1 MEEQGMAD
9 SGGGSLWARY
19 KRADSTLIAFSLIG
33 STLVILSF
41 LALATITLTQLADL
55 PFLIKVATDTRVINS
70 ILLTF
75 GAGLTVVF
83 ILLLFGTPLAYVLAR
98 THSRVNSL
106 VEALIDIPLVLP
118 HTVAGIMVY
127 LLFMQRG
134 LLGAPFKEIGIVFE
148 DAFPGI
154 VVAMLFV
161 SIPFYVNT
169 VREGF
174 QKVPVHIENVA
185 RTLGATRFRA
195 FILIV
200 LPLSA
205 RQILN
210 GSVLAWGRAISEF
223 AAVIMIAYYPMIVST
238 LIYYRFTTGGLRES
252 SAIAFLM
259 ILASFSVFLVLRI
272 ATRYLGRYDDRV

>member
-1 MEEQGMAD
+1 MSNPGRE
-9 SGGGSLWARY
+9 SFWSRF
-19 KRADSTLIAFSLIG
+19 RRPDSTLIAFSLIG
-33 STLVILSF
+33 STLVIFSF

-55 PFLIKVATDTRVINS
+55 TFLVRVATDSRVINS
-70 ILLTF
+70 IALTF
-75 GAGLTVVF
+75 GAGLAVVF

-98 THSRVNSL
+98 THSRINSL

-134 LLGAPFKEIGIVFE
+134 LLGAPLKDIGIVFE
-148 DAFPGI
+148 DALPGI
-154 VVAMLFV
+154 VMAMLFV
-161 SIPFYVNT
+161 SMPFYVNT

-174 QKVPVHIENVA
+174 QKVPLHIENVA
-185 RTLGATRFRA
+185 RTLGATRFKA
-195 FILIV
+195 FV
-200 LPLSA
+200 LVVIPLSA
-205 RQILN
+205 RHILN

-238 LIYYRFTTGGLRES
+238 LIYYRFTTGGLKES

-259 ILASFSVFLVLRI
+259 IIASFSVFLVIRI
-272 ATRYLGRYDDRV
+272 ATRYLGSYDDRV

>member
-1 MEEQGMAD
+1 MAD
-9 SGGGSLWARY
+9 SGEGSLWARY

-259 ILASFSVFLVLRI
+259 ILASFSIFLVLRI
-272 ATRYLGRYDDRV
+272 ATRYLGSYDDRV

>member
-1 MEEQGMAD
+1 MTEGRK
-9 SGGGSLWARY
+9 GSLWARY
-19 KRADSTLIAFSLIG
+19 RRVDSCLVAFTLVG
-33 STLVILSF
+33 STLVVFAF

-55 PFLIKVATDTRVINS
+55 PFLVQVASDSRVIDS

-75 GAGLTVVF
+75 GAGLLVVL
-83 ILLLFGTPLAYVLAR
+83 ILLVLGTPLAYVLAR
-98 THSRVNSL
+98 THWRVNSL
-106 VEALIDIPLVLP
+106 VESLIDIPLMLP

-134 LLGAPFKEIGIVFE
+134 LLGAPLKEIGIVFE

-161 SIPFYVNT
+161 SMPFYVNT

-174 QKVPVHIENVA
+174 QKVPLHIENVA
-185 RTLGATRFRA
+185 RTLGASRFRA
-195 FILIV
+195 FVLVV
-200 LPLSA
+200 LPLSS
-205 RQILN
+205 RHILN
-210 GSVLAWGRAISEF
+210 GCVVSWGRAISEF
-223 AAVIMIAYYPMIVST
+223 AAVTMIAYYPMVVST

-259 ILASFSVFLVLRI
+259 ILASFSVFLVLRV
-272 ATRYLGRYDDRV
+272 ATRYLGSYDDRV

>member
-1 MEEQGMAD
+1 MAD
-9 SGGGSLWARY
+9 TGGGSLWARY
-19 KRADSTLIAFSLIG
+19 KRADSCLIAFTLIG
-33 STLVILSF
+33 STLVIFAF
-41 LALATITLTQLADL
+41 LALATITLTQLADI
-55 PFLIKVATDTRVINS
+55 PFLIQVALDSRVINA

-83 ILLLFGTPLAYVLAR
+83 ILLILGTPLAYVLAR

-134 LLGAPFKEIGIVFE
+134 LLGAPLKEIGIVFE

-161 SIPFYVNT
+161 SMPFYVNT

-174 QKVPVHIENVA
+174 QKVPLHIENVA

-195 FILIV
+195 FALIV

-205 RQILN
+205 RHILN
-210 GSVLAWGRAISEF
+210 GSVIAWGRAISEF

-238 LIYYRFTTGGLRES
+238 LIYYRFTTGGLKES

-259 ILASFSVFLVLRI
+259 IIASFSVFLVLRI
-272 ATRYLGRYDDRV
+272 ATRYLGSYDDRV

>member
-259 ILASFSVFLVLRI
+259 ILASFSIFLVLRI

>member
-1 MEEQGMAD
+1 MAEKVKCPIWMKYRRPD
-9 SGGGSLWARY
+9 
-19 KRADSTLIAFSLIG
+19 TCIIAFTLVG
-33 STLVILSF
+33 STLVIFAF

-55 PFLIKVATDTRVINS
+55 PFLIQVALDSRVIDS

-75 GAGLTVVF
+75 GAGLAVVA
-83 ILLLFGTPLAYVLAR
+83 ILLLLGTPLAYVLAR
-98 THSRVNSL
+98 THMRINSL

-134 LLGAPFKEIGIVFE
+134 LLGAPLKEIGIVFE

-161 SIPFYVNT
+161 AMPFYVNT

-174 QKVPVHIENVA
+174 QKVPLHIENVA
-185 RTLGATRFRA
+185 RTLGATRFRSFA
-195 FILIV
+195 LVV
-200 LPLSA
+200 LPLST
-205 RQILN
+205 RHILN
-210 GSVLAWGRAISEF
+210 GCVLAWGRAISEF

-238 LIYYRFTTGGLRES
+238 LIYYRFTTGGLKES

-259 ILASFSVFLVLRI
+259 ILASFSVFLVLRLG
-272 ATRYLGRYDDRV
+272 TRYLGRYDDRV

>member
-1 MEEQGMAD
+1 MTD
-9 SGGGSLWARY
+9 SGGKSIWARY

-33 STLVILSF
+33 STLVIFAF
-41 LALATITLTQLADL
+41 LALATITATQLADL
-55 PFLIKVATDTRVINS
+55 PFLIQVATDSRVINS

-75 GAGLTVVF
+75 GAGLTAVF
-83 ILLLFGTPLAYVLAR
+83 ILLILGTPLAYVLAR

-106 VEALIDIPLVLP
+106 VEALIDIPLMLP

-161 SIPFYVNT
+161 SMPFYINT

-174 QKVPVHIENVA
+174 EKVPLHIENVA

-195 FILIV
+195 FVRIV
-200 LPLSA
+200 LPLSV
-205 RQILN
+205 RHLLN

-238 LIYYRFTTGGLRES
+238 LIYYRFTTGGLKES
-252 SAIAFLM
+252 TAIAFLM
-259 ILASFSVFLVLRI
+259 ILASFSIFLVLRI
-272 ATRYLGRYDDRV
+272 ITRYLGSYDDRV

>member
-1 MEEQGMAD
+1 MTEGR
-9 SGGGSLWARY
+9 GRSLWARY
-19 KRADSTLIAFSLIG
+19 RRVDSCLVAFTLVG
-33 STLVILSF
+33 STLVVFAF

-55 PFLIKVATDTRVINS
+55 PFLVQVASDSRVIDS

-75 GAGLTVVF
+75 GAGLLVVL
-83 ILLLFGTPLAYVLAR
+83 ILLVLGTPLAYVLAR
-98 THSRVNSL
+98 THWRVNSL
-106 VEALIDIPLVLP
+106 VESLIDIPLMLP

-134 LLGAPFKEIGIVFE
+134 LLGAPLKEIGIVFE

-161 SIPFYVNT
+161 SMPFYVNT

-174 QKVPVHIENVA
+174 QKVPLHIENVA

-195 FILIV
+195 FVLVV
-200 LPLSA
+200 LPLSS
-205 RQILN
+205 RHILN
-210 GSVLAWGRAISEF
+210 GCVVSWGRAISEF
-223 AAVIMIAYYPMIVST
+223 AAVTMIAYYPMVVST

-259 ILASFSVFLVLRI
+259 ILASFSVFLVLRV
-272 ATRYLGRYDDRV
+272 ATRYLGSYDDRV

>member
-1 MEEQGMAD
+1 MND
-9 SGGGSLWARY
+9 DGGGSLWARY
-19 KRADSTLIAFSLIG
+19 KRADFCLIAFTVIG
-33 STLVILSF
+33 STLVIFIF
-41 LALATITLTQLADL
+41 LTLATITISQLADIPYL
-55 PFLIKVATDTRVINS
+55 LQVAADSQVINS

-75 GAGLTVVF
+75 WAGLTVVF
-83 ILLLFGTPLAYVLAR
+83 ILLLLGTPLAYVFAR

-161 SIPFYVNT
+161 SMPFYINT

-174 QKVPVHIENVA
+174 QKVPLHIENVA

-195 FILIV
+195 FVLIV
-200 LPLSA
+200 LPLSI
-205 RQILN
+205 RHILN
-210 GSVLAWGRAISEF
+210 GCVLAWGRAISEF

-238 LIYYRFTTGGLRES
+238 LIYYRFTTGGLKES

-259 ILASFSVFLVLRI
+259 ILASFSVFLGLRI
-272 ATRYLGRYDDRV
+272 ATHYLGRYDDRV

>member
-1 MEEQGMAD
+1 MAEKRTWH
-9 SGGGSLWARY
+9 SWMKY
-19 KRADSTLIAFSLIG
+19 KRPDTCILTFTLIG
-33 STLVILSF
+33 STLVIFAF
-41 LALATITLTQLADL
+41 LALATITLTQLVDL
-55 PFLIKVATDTRVINS
+55 PFLIQVALDYRVLDS
-70 ILLTF
+70 IILTF
-75 GAGLTVVF
+75 VAGLAVVA
-83 ILLLFGTPLAYVLAR
+83 ILIVLGTPLAYVLAR
-98 THSRVNSL
+98 TDTRLNGL

-134 LLGAPFKEIGIVFE
+134 LLGSPLKEIGIVFE

-161 SIPFYVNT
+161 AMPFYINT

-174 QKVPVHIENVA
+174 QKVPLHLENVA

-195 FILIV
+195 FALIV
-200 LPLSA
+200 LPLST
-205 RQILN
+205 RHILN
-210 GSVLAWGRAISEF
+210 GCVLAWGRAISEF

-238 LIYYRFTTGGLRES
+238 LIYYRFTTGGLKES

>member
-1 MEEQGMAD
+1 MAD

>member
-1 MEEQGMAD
+1 MAEKVKCPIWKKYRRPD
-9 SGGGSLWARY
+9 
-19 KRADSTLIAFSLIG
+19 TCIIAFTLVG
-33 STLVILSF
+33 STLVIFAF

-55 PFLIKVATDTRVINS
+55 PFLIQVALDSRVIDS

-75 GAGLTVVF
+75 GAGLAVVA
-83 ILLLFGTPLAYVLAR
+83 ILLLLGTPLAYVLAR
-98 THSRVNSL
+98 THMRINSL

-134 LLGAPFKEIGIVFE
+134 LLGAPLKEIGIVFE

-161 SIPFYVNT
+161 AMPFYVNT

-174 QKVPVHIENVA
+174 QKVPLHIENVA
-185 RTLGATRFRA
+185 RTLGATRFRSFA
-195 FILIV
+195 LVV
-200 LPLSA
+200 LPLST
-205 RQILN
+205 RHILN
-210 GSVLAWGRAISEF
+210 GCVLAWGRAISEF

-238 LIYYRFTTGGLRES
+238 LIYYRFTTGGLKES

-259 ILASFSVFLVLRI
+259 ILASFSVFLVLRLG
-272 ATRYLGRYDDRV
+272 TRYLGRYDDRV

>member
-1 MEEQGMAD
+1 MTD
-9 SGGGSLWARY
+9 TGGGSLWARY
-19 KRADSTLIAFSLIG
+19 KRADSTLIAFTLIG
-33 STLVILSF
+33 STLVIFSF
-41 LALATITLTQLADL
+41 LALATITVTQLADL
-55 PFLIKVATDTRVINS
+55 PFLIQVALDSRVINA

-83 ILLLFGTPLAYVLAR
+83 ILLILGTPLAYVLAR

-134 LLGAPFKEIGIVFE
+134 LLGAPLKEIGIVFE

-161 SIPFYVNT
+161 SMPFYVNT

-174 QKVPVHIENVA
+174 QKVPLHIENVA

-195 FILIV
+195 FALIV
-200 LPLSA
+200 LPLST
-205 RQILN
+205 RHILN

-238 LIYYRFTTGGLRES
+238 LIYYRFTTGGLKES

-272 ATRYLGRYDDRV
+272 VTRYLGSYDDRV

>member
-1 MEEQGMAD
+1 MTDA
-9 SGGGSLWARY
+9 GGGSLWARY
-19 KRADSTLIAFSLIG
+19 KRADSTLIAFTLIG
-33 STLVILSF
+33 STLVIFAF
-41 LALATITLTQLADL
+41 LALATITLTQLADI
-55 PFLIKVATDTRVINS
+55 PFLIQVALDSRVINA

-83 ILLLFGTPLAYVLAR
+83 ILLILGTPLAYVLAR

-134 LLGAPFKEIGIVFE
+134 LLGAPLKEIGIVFE

-161 SIPFYVNT
+161 SMPFYVNT

-174 QKVPVHIENVA
+174 QKVPLHIENVA

-195 FILIV
+195 FALIV
-200 LPLSA
+200 LPLST
-205 RQILN
+205 RHILN

-238 LIYYRFTTGGLRES
+238 LIYYRFTTGGLKES

-272 ATRYLGRYDDRV
+272 VTRYLGSYDDRV

>member
-1 MEEQGMAD
+1 MTD
-9 SGGGSLWARY
+9 TGGGSLWARY
-19 KRADSTLIAFSLIG
+19 KRADSTLIAFTLIG
-33 STLVILSF
+33 STLVIFSF
-41 LALATITLTQLADL
+41 LALATITVTQLADL
-55 PFLIKVATDTRVINS
+55 PFLIQVALDSRVINA

-83 ILLLFGTPLAYVLAR
+83 ILLILGTPLAYVLAR

-161 SIPFYVNT
+161 SMPFYVNT

-174 QKVPVHIENVA
+174 QKVPLHIENVA

-195 FILIV
+195 FALIV
-200 LPLSA
+200 LPLST
-205 RQILN
+205 RHILN

-238 LIYYRFTTGGLRES
+238 LIYYRFTTGGLKES

-272 ATRYLGRYDDRV
+272 VTRYLGSYDDRV

>member
-1 MEEQGMAD
+1 MTDAGEK
-9 SGGGSLWARY
+9 SIWARY
-19 KRADSTLIAFSLIG
+19 KKVDSTLIVFSLIG
-33 STLVILSF
+33 STLVVFSF

-55 PFLIKVATDTRVINS
+55 PFLIKVATDSRVVNS

-75 GAGLTVVF
+75 GAGLMVVL

-106 VEALIDIPLVLP
+106 IEALIDIPLVLP

-134 LLGAPFKEIGIVFE
+134 LLGAPLKGIGIVFE
-148 DAFPGI
+148 DAIPGI

-161 SIPFYVNT
+161 SMPFYINT

-174 QKVPVHIENVA
+174 QKVPLHIENVA
-185 RTLGATRFRA
+185 RTLGATRFKA
-195 FILIV
+195 FILVV

-205 RQILN
+205 RHILN

-238 LIYYRFTTGGLRES
+238 LIYYRFTTGGLKES

-259 ILASFSVFLVLRI
+259 IMASFSVFLVLRVV
-272 ATRYLGRYDDRV
+272 TRYLGSYDDRV

>member
-1 MEEQGMAD
+1 MTD
-9 SGGGSLWARY
+9 SGGKSIWARY

-33 STLVILSF
+33 STLVIFAF
-41 LALATITLTQLADL
+41 LALATITATQLADL
-55 PFLIKVATDTRVINS
+55 PFLIQVATDSRVINS

-75 GAGLTVVF
+75 GAGLTAVF
-83 ILLLFGTPLAYVLAR
+83 ILLILGTPLAYVLAR

-106 VEALIDIPLVLP
+106 VEALIDIPLMLP

-161 SIPFYVNT
+161 SMPFYINT

-174 QKVPVHIENVA
+174 EKVPLHIENVA

-195 FILIV
+195 FVRIV
-200 LPLSA
+200 LPLSI
-205 RQILN
+205 RHLLN

-238 LIYYRFTTGGLRES
+238 LIYYRFTTGGLKES
-252 SAIAFLM
+252 TAIAFLM
-259 ILASFSVFLVLRI
+259 ILASFSIFLVLRI
-272 ATRYLGRYDDRV
+272 ITRYLGSYDDRV